1 MEKNIKELL
10 EEIEKLNKGKAKLQQ
25 QLLKAR
31 ETIDLI
37 KTANIDALVVTDKEK
52 QKVFTE
58 ITSDKTYR
66 ILIEKMHE
74 GAVTLDK
81 EGIILYCNSCF
92 ANMVNMPLQK
102 VIGTKFKNY
111 IVASSQKQYAI
122 LFEQGWSVNSKDEI
136 FLDTNNGKVMPV
148 LMSANSMKLDDIYVL
163 SVIVTDVTIRNE
175 NQEELKNR
183 TEQLQ
188 KKNLELENVNK
199 ALAIQNEE
207 KKKRTVELS
216 CANKGIIELEKLIA
230 HKESI
235 LTILSHD
242 LRSPLSGII
251 GTTEFLKTNFEEMEH
266 SEVKTMLD
274 LLYESSKDEL
284 NMLDYLVEWARI
296 KYASE
301 AFTPSKIE
309 LAKYVNKVFEILS
322 DIAAVNTINL
332 HHEIEENTKVF
343 ADKKM
348 LISVLQNIV
357 SNAIKHS
364 IPGGTITV
372 STKRK
377 DDKIIVEIKDT
388 GTGMTKEIQEKLFT
402 PQMEALSKEREDS
415 KGAGI
420 GLLLVKGLLEKNSGE
435 IWVEST
441 LGFGS
446 SFYFTLP
453 IEKPLQNKLSKQ
465 IPV

>member
-10 EEIEKLNKGKAKLQQ
+10 EEIEKLNKGKEKLQQ
-25 QLLKAR
+25 KLLKAR

-37 KTANIDALVVTDKEK
+37 KTENIDALVVTDKEK

-58 ITSDKTYR
+58 TTSDKTYR
-66 ILIEKMHE
+66 ILIEQMHE

-81 EGIILYCNSCF
+81 EEIILYCNSCF

-111 IVASSQKQYAI
+111 IVASSQKPYDA

-136 FLDTNNGKVMPV
+136 YIDTNNGKAMPV

-163 SVIVTDVTIRNE
+163 SIILTDVTIRNE

-199 ALAIQNEE
+199 ALTTQNEE
-207 KKKRTVELS
+207 KKKRAVELS
-216 CANKGIIELEKLIA
+216 GANKDIIELEKLIA

-251 GTTEFLKTNFEEMEH
+251 GTTEFLKSNFEEMEH

-332 HHEIEENTKVF
+332 HHEIEENTNVF

-388 GTGMTKEIQEKLFT
+388 GTGMSKEIQEKLFT
-402 PQMEALSKEREDS
+402 PQMKALSKEREES

-441 LGFGS
+441 LGLGS

-453 IEKPLQNKLSKQ
+453 IEKPLHNKLSKQ